1 MDEIPIQELASMKED
16 LASSRKFLSCLHQE
30 LSAAAER
37 LVEDDDSED
46 EGVGPADTNGKNSG
60 KVMFF

>member
-1 MDEIPIQELASMKED
+1 MKED

-60 KVMFF
+60 KVMFFLAF